1 MGEGGR
7 GKRVGGEG
15 RGKGVEAVARRKK
28 RKHLDEKI
36 FYTDKK

>member
-7 GKRVGGEG
+7 GLGGEG

>member
-7 GKRVGGEG
+7 GLGGEG
-15 RGKGVEAVARRKK
+15 RGKGVEAVARQKK

>member
-7 GKRVGGEG
+7 GKRV
-15 RGKGVEAVARRKK
+15 RGKGVEAVARQKK
-28 RKHLDEKI
+28 RKHLDERI